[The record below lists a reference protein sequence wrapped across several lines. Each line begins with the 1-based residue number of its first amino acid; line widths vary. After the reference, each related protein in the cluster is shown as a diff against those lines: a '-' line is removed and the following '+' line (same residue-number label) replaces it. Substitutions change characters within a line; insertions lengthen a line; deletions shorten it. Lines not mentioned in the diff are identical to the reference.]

1 MPTEHNWTYDMAG
14 HYGAGIV
21 LSLADYT
28 AYRLRSKSE
37 DRIAQKRRCLESIET
52 ILNAQDMKNV
62 TGAAGAQEAPATP
75 RIDRDSV
82 QYALNVA
89 EVKRYL
95 TMEDMIREP
104 SIFKRL
110 GNYFRSV
117 PRHEL
122 INPLRWTNTL
132 YFAMTAELAENVVA
146 WDYYTK
152 TVGDSPIAGLARNV
166 YQVPAFFV
174 GLQTGKAIRKPI
186 DWMVKS
192 SEEKKADRMIKNL
205 VLDTPIVQIVT
216 EYDPSEGVQRQLDA
230 RGLDFGKLAA
240 PFSRGLKQLAG
251 SVTEYS
257 KRAEAKRKAESD
269 ARVARFDDLTKG
281 R

>member
-1 MPTEHNWTYDMAG
+1 MAG

-37 DRIAQKRRCLESIET
+37 DRIAQKKRCLESIET

-62 TGAAGAQEAPATP
+62 TEETPAIPSAPK
-75 RIDRDSV
+75 IDRESM

-95 TMEDMIREP
+95 TMEDMIKEP

-152 TVGDSPIAGLARNV
+152 TVGDSPIGGLARNV

-186 DWMVKS
+186 DWMVKPS
-192 SEEKKADRMIKNL
+192 DEKKADRMIKDL

-216 EYDPSEGVQRQLDA
+216 EYEPSDNVQHQLDA
-230 RGLDFGKLAA
+230 RGMSFNALAA

-251 SVTEYS
+251 SVTEYG

-269 ARVARFDDLTKG
+269 ARISGFDDLTKD